1 VNVEVARSAPS
12 FAQSTHR
19 QHVVS
24 VQQAK
29 TRAPSAVSSCGA
41 AAKTERAS
49 TSGQSNATATERE
62 RRPATVRSHT
72 RRLDCAGGILIERG
86 PASVIGTRALP
97 HESACRAQR
106 CGDVGS
112 AAADAPSVDASFA
125 NFCQGVTTSG
135 RGSTYSKLI
144 KARPPFPSTWGV
156 A

>member
-1 VNVEVARSAPS
+1 MRVGVRVRVRVGVGVRVRVRVRVHVDVARSAPS

-62 RRPATVRSHT
+62 RRPATIRSHA

-97 HESACRAQR
+97 HESARAQR
-106 CGDVGS
+106 RGEWE
-112 AAADAPSVDASFA
+112 AAATAPSAS
-125 NFCQGVTTSG
+125 S
-135 RGSTYSKLI
+135 RLRKLV
-144 KARPPFPSTWGV
+144 RE
-156 A
+156 